1 VSESSQNE
9 PKVKPVIWVGDSL
22 KQVKA
27 FPVEVRQNI
36 GVSLFDVQKGSTPD
50 NAKPFKGV
58 GSGIFEIVTRF
69 DKDTYRTVY
78 AVQIGERVYVLHAF
92 QKKSPKGI
100 TTAQKDINL
109 IKSRYKQAIELEQEA
124 KS

>member
-27 FPVEVRQNI
+27 FPVVVRQDI
-36 GVSLFDVQKGSTPD
+36 GVSLFDIQKGNTPD
-50 NAKPFKGV
+50 NAKPFKGI

-92 QKKSPKGI
+92 HKKSPKGI
-100 TTAQKDINL
+100 KTAQKDINL

-124 KS
+124 K